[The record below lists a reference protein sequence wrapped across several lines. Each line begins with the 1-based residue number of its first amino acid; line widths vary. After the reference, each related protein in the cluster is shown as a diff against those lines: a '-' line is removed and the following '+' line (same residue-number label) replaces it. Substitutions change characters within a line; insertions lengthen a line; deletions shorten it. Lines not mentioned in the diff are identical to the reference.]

1 MANRRNQGPK
11 QKFPSKPKGI
21 ELSINIRED
30 RLPTISNQGS
40 RSRVED
46 FKNYL
51 AANNFQVE
59 RGHEPVCSGNA
70 INNNI
75 KLKTRDLYSDSGKL
89 FEHLRREW
97 CSSICRP
104 GDSSWLE
111 SAESTK
117 HTFKYKSDR
126 TRQVLQPT
134 SFSFGSF
141 FDRGTYI
148 RHWSSDENAAEIG
161 VGTIQSEFEHDTKTL
176 AIIFSKAGF
185 PEGNKEVSIEMEYR
199 QLENYVVIDEN
210 FRQGTIHFYFP
221 LQWPPKVSQGNWI
234 TTLYFSANLII

>member
-1 MANRRNQGPK
+1 MANRRSQGPK
-11 QKFPSKPKGI
+11 QKFSSKPKEI
-21 ELSINIRED
+21 VLNINIRED
-30 RLPTISNQGS
+30 CLPTSSNQGS

-46 FKNYL
+46 FENYL
-51 AANNFQVE
+51 RANNFQVE
-59 RGHEPVCSGNA
+59 KVHEPEPGSGNA
-70 INNNI
+70 RNISI
-75 KLKTRDLYSDSGKL
+75 KLKTRDHGNLAKF

-104 GDSSWLE
+104 GDSFWLE
-111 SAESTK
+111 SAESPK
-117 HTFKYKSDR
+117 DTFKYKSDW

-161 VGTIQSEFEHDTKTL
+161 AGTIQSEFEHDTKTL
-176 AIIFSKAGF
+176 AIVFSKAGF
-185 PEGNKEVSIEMEYR
+185 LEGNKEVSIEIEYR

-210 FRQGTIHFYFP
+210 FRQGTGTIHFYFP
-221 LQWPPKVSQGNWI
+221 LQWPPKVSEGNWI
-234 TTLYFSANLII
+234 TTQLYF